1 MFYIFK
7 NNMHKHKQNG
17 RIVLVYV
24 YDIAL
29 LFFLLVYFGLNRNRA
44 KERLQKPPLMK
55 RGGLSG

>member
-24 YDIAL
+24 CNIAFVIL
-29 LFFLLVYFGLNRNRA
+29 PVSVFRA
-44 KERLQKPPLMK
+44 H
-55 RGGLSG
+55 